1 MNKFL
6 LSLLIA
12 GALVLTLNQNAD
24 ARGQNASSD
33 STLTVGASP
42 TPHGELLDLIKDDL
56 AAKGYT
62 LKVVIYNDYVQP
74 NEALIAGDLDANYF
88 QHVPYLESN
97 DAWNNA
103 LVNAF
108 GVHVEPLG
116 LYSNKFKAI
125 AELPS
130 GATVAIAN
138 DPSNGGRGLLL
149 LQSNGLITLRSGAG
163 LTATVQDISSNPK
176 NLQFR
181 ELDAAQLPR
190 ALGDVDA
197 VIINGNFALDAGL
210 SPVKDSL
217 ILEGADSP
225 YVNIVAARKGN
236 ESAPKI
242 QALKEALL
250 SQKIKDYINNKWSG
264 SVVATF

>member
-1 MNKFL
+1 MKNTL
-6 LSLLIA
+6 LSLLIV
-12 GALVLTLNQNAD
+12 GALVLTINQNAD
-24 ARGQNASSD
+24 AGGNRDTPD
-33 STLTVGASP
+33 SNLTIGATP

-56 AAKGYT
+56 AAKGYN

-88 QHVPYLESN
+88 QHIPYLESN
-97 DAWNNA
+97 ETWSKA
-103 LVNAF
+103 LENAF

-116 LYSNKFKAI
+116 LYSNKFKSI
-125 AELPS
+125 MEIPS

-149 LQSNGLITLRSGAG
+149 LQANGLITLRSGAG
-163 LTATVQDISSNPK
+163 LMATVPDISSNPK

-197 VIINGNFALDAGL
+197 VIINGNYALDAGL
-210 SPVKDSL
+210 NPIRDSL

-225 YVNIVAARKGN
+225 YVNIVVVKKGN
-236 ESAPKI
+236 ENAAKTL
-242 QALKEALL
+242 ALKEALL

>member
-1 MNKFL
+1 MKKTL

-12 GALVLTLNQNAD
+12 GALVLTLTQNAD
-24 ARGQNASSD
+24 ARGKKETPDSS
-33 STLTVGASP
+33 LTIGATP

-56 AAKGYT
+56 AAQGYT

-97 DAWNNA
+97 EAWSKA
-103 LVNAF
+103 LGNAF

-116 LYSNKFKAI
+116 LYSNKI
-125 AELPS
+125 ASIEELPS
-130 GATVAIAN
+130 EATVAIAN

-149 LQSNGLITLRSGAG
+149 LQANGIITLRDGAG
-163 LTATVQDISSNPK
+163 LTATVQDITENPK
-176 NLQFR
+176 DLQFR

-190 ALGDVDA
+190 ALDDVDA
-197 VIINGNFALDAGL
+197 VVINGNYALDASL
-210 SPVKDSL
+210 NPVRDSL

-225 YVNIVAARKGN
+225 YVNIVTVKKGN

-242 QALKEALL
+242 QALKQALL
-250 SQKIKDYINNKWSG
+250 SQKIKDYINNKWNG